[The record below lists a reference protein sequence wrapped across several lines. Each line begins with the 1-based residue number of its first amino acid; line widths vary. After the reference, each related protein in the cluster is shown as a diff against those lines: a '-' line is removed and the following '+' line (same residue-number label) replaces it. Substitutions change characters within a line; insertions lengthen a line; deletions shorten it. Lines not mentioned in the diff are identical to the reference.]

1 MVALT
6 IALITKWAICAWR
19 FRAPLDAEDSGDSL
33 TALLHA
39 GVALVDELRVI
50 VCSCGSS
57 ILDWLG
63 WCGIRGSMDRTLQ
76 MMGLPRWRLRT
87 QWRVRSSVLSQRS
100 IRRWYRARRSL
111 ILRD

>member
-39 GVALVDELRVI
+39 SIALVNELRV
-50 VCSCGSS
+50 VVVTRRSS

-63 WCGIRGSMDRTLQ
+63 GRRVGSC
-76 MMGLPRWRLRT
+76 
-87 QWRVRSSVLSQRS
+87 VN
-100 IRRWYRARRSL
+100 RAL
-111 ILRD
+111 